1 MSEAIRT
8 DLCVIGAGSAG
19 LSVAAGA
26 SRMGASV
33 VLIEKGRMGGDC
45 LNYGCVPSKALLA
58 AAHAAQGVREAGR
71 FGIAAAEPGVD
82 LARVRDHV
90 REVIAAIAP
99 NDSVERFEGLG
110 VRVIR
115 AEARFSG
122 PDEVRAGECVVRA
135 RRTVVATGSAPLVPP
150 IPGIAEVAFFTNETI
165 FDNAELPAHLLVIG
179 GGPIGLELA
188 QAYRRLGA
196 PVTVVEM
203 ARLLARDDPEIAAVA
218 VARLREDGV
227 IVHETTR
234 VAAVER
240 TAGGLALVCERDGE
254 TVRIEGSHL
263 LVAAG
268 RRAVVDGLGLEEAGI
283 AYTWQGITVDSGLR
297 TSNRKVF
304 AIGDVAG
311 PYRFTHMAAYQ
322 AGIVLRRALFRVPAR
337 VDYRAVPW
345 VTFTDPEVAQ
355 VGLTEAEALDRH
367 RGDCRVVR
375 WRFAD
380 NDRAQA
386 ERRTEGLV
394 KVVATR
400 RGRVLGAAIVGAHAG
415 ELILPWALM
424 IDRRLGIAA
433 MASLIAPYPTLG
445 EAGKRAA
452 GAWFAPSLFSERTRR
467 LVRFLLKFG

>member
-1 MSEAIRT
+1 
-8 DLCVIGAGSAG
+8 
-19 LSVAAGA
+19 
-26 SRMGASV
+26 
-33 VLIEKGRMGGDC
+33 
-45 LNYGCVPSKALLA
+45 
-58 AAHAAQGVREAGR
+58 
-71 FGIAAAEPGVD
+71 
-82 LARVRDHV
+82 VRDHV
-90 REVIAAIAP
+90 RGVIAAIAP
-99 NDSVERFEGLG
+99 QDSVERFEGLG
-110 VRVIR
+110 VRVIS

-122 PDEVRAGECVVRA
+122 PDEVRAGTCVVRA

-150 IPGIAEVAFFTNETI
+150 IPGLAAVPHFTNETI

-179 GGPIGLELA
+179 GGPVGLELA

-203 ARLLARDDPEIAAVA
+203 ARLLAGDDPEIAAVA
-218 VARLREDGV
+218 IARLREDGV
-227 IVHETTR
+227 ILHEATR

-240 TAGGLALVCERDGE
+240 TGGAVALVCERDGE

-268 RRAVVDGLGLEEAGI
+268 RRARVDGLGLEEAGI
-283 AYTWQGITVDSGLR
+283 AYTSQGITVDSGLR

-322 AGIVLRRALFRVPAR
+322 AGIVLRRALFRLPAR

-355 VGLTEAEALDRH
+355 VGLTEAAARAR
-367 RGDCRVVR
+367 RGECRVVR

-394 KVVATR
+394 KVVASR
-400 RGRVLGAAIVGAHAG
+400 RGRVLGAGIVGAHAG

-424 IDRRLGIAA
+424 IERRLRLAA

-452 GAWFAPSLFSERTRR
+452 GTWFAPSLFSERTRR
-467 LVRFLLKFG
+467 LVRVLLKLG